1 MRVCL
6 AQINTTP
13 GDFAGN
19 FGRIE
24 AGIRAAQSGGCDV
37 VVFPELAIP
46 GYLSQDLMYHARYL
60 QENQRILADV
70 MRLSG
75 LSGFEDLC
83 IVVGYIE
90 RNEGPGKPFYNAAAV
105 IQAGRQTFNHRK
117 NLLPFYDVF
126 DEQRYFEAGTALTI
140 FPLKGQTV
148 GIAICEDLWNDKGE
162 AGYPVRNNP
171 LAQYRAAGVEVLLS
185 LNSSPFV
192 HDKLAQRHAAIAE
205 NLGDMTLVYVNQWG
219 GQDEL
224 VFDGQSFVVQRQS
237 ILYQSQEVKV
247 DEFAVV
253 DCAALSSAAKPSPPQ
268 PAVKGQRAQVDLYD
282 LLVLSVRD
290 YVHKSGF
297 EQLVL
302 ASSGGIDSA
311 LVAQIAC
318 DAVGPK
324 QVHAVRMPSV
334 WSSSGAGRDAI
345 ALHAALGCWDY
356 EVPIAHLELVASLN
370 QQFSTQTDPE
380 NLVTQV
386 LAADRY
392 STVADQNIQARLRD
406 VYVMHFSNAFGA
418 MPLSTG
424 NKTESA
430 CGYYTH
436 FDMNFSFAPL
446 KDLYKWQVFA
456 LATAGGRIPAEIIVK
471 PPSAELAPDQTDE
484 ASLLPYAILDPLV
497 QAYIEDYVNE
507 FDAFKTWVE
516 HAAVDGRRISMDLTR
531 LRGWL
536 QARGSSARYQ
546 SLIKLIAGMEYKRR
560 QTCPGPKVSKVAFG
574 MGRRIPIVKKFH

>member
-19 FGRIE
+19 LDRIE

-46 GYLSQDLMYHARYL
+46 GYLSQDLMYHMQYL
-60 QENQRILADV
+60 QENQRVLADV
-70 MRLSG
+70 VRLSAQ
-75 LSGFEDLC
+75 SAFENLC

-105 IQAGRQTFNHRK
+105 IQAGRQIFNHRK

-140 FPLKGQTV
+140 LPLKGQTV

-162 AGYPVRNNP
+162 DGYPSRNNP
-171 LAQYRAAGVEVLLS
+171 LAQYRAAGVDVLLS

-224 VFDGQSFVVQRQS
+224 VFDGQSFVVQGQS
-237 ILYQSQEVKV
+237 ILYQSQEVSV

-253 DCAALSSAAKPSPPQ
+253 DCAPTKPPLPLPQSPDKRQ
-268 PAVKGQRAQVDLYD
+268 TTQVDLYD

-290 YVHKSGF
+290 YVQKSGF

-324 QVHAVRMPSV
+324 QVHAIRMPSV
-334 WSSSGAGRDAI
+334 WSSSGAGQDAI
-345 ALHAALGCWDY
+345 ALHTELGCWDY

-370 QQFSTQTDPE
+370 QQFSTQADPE

-386 LAADRY
+386 FAADRY

-406 VYVMHFSNAFGA
+406 LYVMHFSNAFGA

-436 FDMNFSFAPL
+436 FDMSFSFAPI

-507 FDAFKTWVE
+507 FDAFKAWVE
-516 HAAVDGRRISMDLTR
+516 QAAGDGRRVSMDLTR
-531 LRGWL
+531 LRAWL
-536 QARGSSARYQ
+536 KESGSSSRYQ

-574 MGRRIPIVKKFH
+574 MGRRIPIVKKFN